1 MPSWPKSTFLVQH
14 SLFFIPCS
22 SFLVHYSLFTIPCSL
37 FPVHYS
43 LFIIPCSLFL
53 VQYSLFIIPCSLFLV
68 HYSLSILNCY
78 FSSSITSFF
87 CFNVFL
93 IAFPLTAGSSL
104 CIKSKYSTGTTC
116 HDNPYLSL
124 HQPQEPSSPPSLVS
138 ASQ

>member
-22 SFLVHYSLFTIPCSL
+22 SFLVHYSLFLIPCSSFLVPHSL
-37 FPVHYS
+37 FLIPNSKFPAPHS
-43 LFIIPCSLFL
+43 LFIIP
-53 VQYSLFIIPCSLFLV
+53 P
-68 HYSLSILNCY
+68 Y
-78 FSSSITSFF
+78 FSSSITSFLIF
-87 CFNVFL
+87 IVFL

-124 HQPQEPSSPPSLVS
+124 HHPQEPSSPPSLVS